1 MKIIYSISY
10 KEILLKWRFHGKKN
24 WIIIIRIFFK
34 PALKF
39 KKLRHDLWYGRA
51 GGETDQRTT
60 MTMRCASGWTA
71 RTTTT
76 KQPPVYYSLS
86 MLSLA
91 SLRVGRCLGCNVP
104 TNFLFEYGRWKSPSW
119 RCRCAGALRGT
130 SVHSSCSPGHNLLNG
145 FFTLMTLVLTL
156 IFTRVY

>member
-10 KEILLKWRFHGKKN
+10 KEILLKWRFHGKKKN
-24 WIIIIRIFFK
+24 LDNNNTIFFK

-76 KQPPVYYSLS
+76 KQQPVYYSLS

-91 SLRVGRCLGCNVP
+91 SLGVGRCLGCNVP
-104 TNFLFEYGRWKSPSW
+104 TNFLFWVRTLEESI
-119 RCRCAGALRGT
+119 LEM
-130 SVHSSCSPGHNLLNG
+130 SVCWCSTRYKCTQFL
-145 FFTLMTLVLTL
+145 
-156 IFTRVY
+156 FTRAQLAEWQFYSHES